1 MYLDVMSQSPNA
13 KHIDI
18 LNLERSGNKAMES
31 SYKLLLENFLQA
43 INNMGDDSEKL
54 YKNAL
59 EQLRGHVK
67 EIIVE
72 IIRQETICE
81 QTNYSR
87 RWGLIFA
94 ACELKDNYSL
104 PFLKNI
110 VLAPIPHE
118 QSKDPHSRSTVREE
132 TIIRTTAVDGIR
144 SLAELGNK
152 EALKSLF
159 EFLSIPSLSIR
170 RASIQGILANRND
183 DTTRKKILELL
194 PKDQQFL
201 VSLKPMKVQDFQ
213 QIDDPEKY
221 LKSRQNAKRD
231 IKAPELSNKD
241 ENDST
246 NTNPKIGSTG
256 DSN

>member
-1 MYLDVMSQSPNA
+1 MSQGPNV

-18 LNLERSGNKAMES
+18 LNLEKSSSKPMES
-31 SYKLLLENFLQA
+31 NYKLLLENFLQA

-59 EQLRGHVK
+59 EQLHGHVK

-81 QTNYSR
+81 QTNYSK

-118 QSKDPHSRSTVREE
+118 QSKDPHSLSTVGEE
-132 TIIRTTAVDGIR
+132 TIVRTTAVDGIR

-183 DTTRKKILELL
+183 DTTRKKVLELL

-221 LKSRQNAKRD
+221 LKSRQNVKRD

-241 ENDST
+241 ENGAT
-246 NTNPKIGSTG
+246 NTNPKIGSRG
-256 DSN
+256 DSD

>member
-1 MYLDVMSQSPNA
+1 MSQSPNV

-18 LNLERSGNKAMES
+18 LNLEKSRNKPTES
-31 SYKLLLENFLQA
+31 NYTLLLENFLQA
-43 INNMGDDSEKL
+43 INNTSDDSEKT

-59 EQLRGHVK
+59 DQLRGHVK

-72 IIRQETICE
+72 IIREEAICE
-81 QTNYSR
+81 QTNYSK
-87 RWGLIFA
+87 RWGLVFA

-104 PFLKNI
+104 PFLKNT
-110 VLAPIPHE
+110 VLKPIPDE
-118 QSKDPHSRSTVREE
+118 QSKDPHSLSTIGEE

-152 EALKSLF
+152 DALRSLF

-170 RASIQGILANRND
+170 RASVQGILSAHKD
-183 DTTRKKILELL
+183 DNTKKKVLELL
-194 PKDQQFL
+194 PKDQHFI

-221 LKSRQNAKRD
+221 LKPRRKTKRD
-231 IKAPELSNKD
+231 IKAPELSNKG
-241 ENDST
+241 ENGT
-246 NTNPKIGSTG
+246 NNTNPKIGSEG
-256 DSN
+256 DRD